1 MKTVNLFMESANKL
15 YRRESA
21 KKLII
26 VLSVILV
33 LLWVIYAIFSLSIK
47 RVKIEAGEVIDPSDI
62 VGKENAEFEKDY
74 DPDCVNHPGVYN
86 FKIKANNKSY
96 KVRLKVKDTKAPE
109 VTVKDVYFAVG
120 STLPDPLEFI
130 DTVYEPDKLFGEY
143 TVSLDG
149 LVYKLNQTY
158 EASVV
163 YYDASGNRTPEYTV
177 KMTLIKDTVPPV
189 IDGVS
194 DIISYVGEAVSYKNN
209 ITLSDNCTGDID
221 LRIDDSAVNI
231 NVPGNYKVIY
241 YATDA
246 VGNVS
251 SAEATVH
258 IYAGEITEEMLNQKI
273 STIISNII
281 SANMTKEEKCRA
293 VYSYVQGN
301 IQYTSTSDKSSYI
314 RAAYDSLFVSGVGD
328 CYSYFASAK
337 AFLNYLDIES
347 MDIQRL
353 SGYTVD
359 THYWSLVNIGTET
372 DPVWYHFDCTR
383 LRAEYNH
390 SGCLLT
396 DSQIESYNKV
406 RPNFYKYDKSKYP
419 ASAQRVITPTPE
431 LD

>member
-1 MKTVNLFMESANKL
+1 MDNASRL
-15 YRRESA
+15 YRREAA

-26 VLSVILV
+26 LLSVLLV
-33 LLWVIYAIFSLSIK
+33 LLWVIYAIFSLNIK
-47 RVKIEAGEVIDPSDI
+47 RVKIEAGEAIDAAKI
-62 VGKENAEFEKDY
+62 VGKEHAEFESGF

-86 FKIKANNKSY
+86 FRIISENKSY

-109 VTVKDVYFAVG
+109 VIVKNVYFAVG

-130 DTVYEPDKLFGEY
+130 DEVYEPDKLYGEY
-143 TVSLDG
+143 TVSLDN
-149 LVYKLNQTY
+149 LTYKLNETY
-158 EASVV
+158 EVGVV
-163 YYDASGNRTPEYTV
+163 YYDASGNRTQEYPV
-177 KMTLIKDTVPPV
+177 RMTLIRDETPPV

-209 ITLSDNCTGDID
+209 ITLRDNCTGKIS
-221 LRIDDSAVNI
+221 LRIDDSSVNI
-231 NVPGNYKVIY
+231 NAPGDYKVIY

-246 VGNVS
+246 VGNVA
-251 SAEATVH
+251 SAEAVVH
-258 IYAGEITEEMLNQKI
+258 IYAGEITKEMLNQKI
-273 STIISNII
+273 SSIISNII
-281 SANMTKEEKCRA
+281 SDNMTKEEMCRA
-293 VYSYVQGN
+293 VYNYVQGN

-328 CYSYFASAK
+328 CYSYFSAAK
-337 AFLNYLDIES
+337 AFLNYLNIEN

-359 THYWSLVNIGTET
+359 THYWSLVNIGSES

-396 DSQIESYNKV
+396 DSQIEAYNKV
-406 RPNFYKYDKSKYP
+406 RPNFYRYDKSKYP
-419 ASAQRVITPTPE
+419 ESSQRVITPTPE
-431 LD
+431 LDLN